1 MGWWDEDGLTIGDEP
16 IDRLAHALEA
26 IRQEYHDELGREPT
40 HAEVARFTEI
50 ALRTVLDAASD
61 NARIEP
67 TVKIRAKPMK
77 KQRINV
83 GDVFV
88 IRLKKCHYGR
98 IIQQSSLTQVEFYRQ
113 TSDHP
118 LPVRMVDTS
127 RQNVKHH
134 KWVLWRL
141 VFEGFRWKLIGNVPI
156 PKDYDFPDYL
166 QGDGPTTFGV
176 RGFDGRTP
184 FAVTPASIRKLGLE
198 PMVAFQPDVY
208 ETNLEAGNKDP
219 WPEMLDCLRD
229 KAVRKRRPKS

>member
-1 MGWWDEDGLTIGDEP
+1 MGWWEEDDLVIGDEP

-26 IRQEYHDELGREPT
+26 IRQEYHDEFGREPT
-40 HAEVARFTEI
+40 LAEVARFTEI

-77 KQRINV
+77 KQRVNI

-98 IIQQSSLTQVEFYRQ
+98 VIKKSALTQVELYRQ
-113 TSDHP
+113 TSERP
-118 LPVRMVDTS
+118 LPVRLVDTS
-127 RQNVKHH
+127 HKNVKHH
-134 KWVLWRL
+134 KWVMDAW
-141 VFEGFRWKLIGNVPI
+141 VFTGCRWKVIGHVPV
-156 PKDYDFPDYL
+156 PADYEFPDYL

-176 RGFDGRTP
+176 RGSDDRTP

-198 PMVAFQPDVY
+198 PVIAFPPETY
-208 ETNLEAGNKDP
+208 ESNLEAGRKDP
-219 WPEMLDCLRD
+219 WPEMLESLAG
-229 KAVRKRRPKS
+229 KAVKR